1 MRGGETEREAE
12 NRRREERWRRLLG
25 NDDALALIREIFEQT
40 GIFRTSMTGNSQ
52 TFFREGQRAIGLWLL
67 NEIHEAA
74 PDKLAGV
81 IVFTKEETDGRGTDG
96 RGHG

>member
-1 MRGGETEREAE
+1 MRGEETEREAE

-81 IVFTKEETDGRGTDG
+81 RVVTKEDTDGRGTDG

>member
-1 MRGGETEREAE
+1 
-12 NRRREERWRRLLG
+12 
-25 NDDALALIREIFEQT
+25 
-40 GIFRTSMTGNSQ
+40 MTGNSQ